1 MMPNVSQVPTIF
13 SFQRIDFWPGWPGWR
28 GSLDEVVNNPLE
40 LDLLRDFPW
49 VLGVKLGPKSPSH
62 SCSGL
67 KLSVLE
73 NYEGGSLSRERRITS
88 AADFLAWRGCHPG
101 QKSIL

>member
-1 MMPNVSQVPTIF
+1 MGAHI
-13 SFQRIDFWPGWPGWR
+13 
-28 GSLDEVVNNPLE
+28 GSLDEIVNNPLE
-40 LDLLRDFPW
+40 LDLLQDFPW

-73 NYEGGSLSRERRITS
+73 MTKVDCSAEKGESLLKVNFWCGGGAI
-88 AADFLAWRGCHPG
+88 LAKN
-101 QKSIL
+101 QFSETKK

>member
-1 MMPNVSQVPTIF
+1 MCLRCQLFFRFRELIF
-13 SFQRIDFWPGWPGWR
+13 GQEGRNLGAQRS
-28 GSLDEVVNNPLE
+28 SLDEVVNNPLE

-73 NYEGGSLSRERRITS
+73 NDEGGLLSREGRITS
-88 AADFLAWRGCHPG
+88 KADFLAWRGCHPG
-101 QKSIL
+101 QKSVL

>member
-1 MMPNVSQVPTIF
+1 MCLRCQLFFRFRELIF
-13 SFQRIDFWPGWPGWR
+13 GQDGKTLGANR

-40 LDLLRDFPW
+40 LVLLRDFLW
-49 VLGVKLGPKSPSH
+49 VLGVELGPKSPSH

-73 NYEGGSLSRERRITS
+73 NDEGRLLSREGRITS
-88 AADFLAWRGCHPG
+88 KAEFLAWRGCHPG
-101 QKSIL
+101 QKLIL

>member
-1 MMPNVSQVPTIF
+1 MARMGAHKS
-13 SFQRIDFWPGWPGWR
+13 
-28 GSLDEVVNNPLE
+28 SLYEVVNNPLE
-40 LDLLRDFPW
+40 LDLLQYFPW
-49 VLGVKLGPKSPSH
+49 VLGVKIGPKSPSH

-73 NYEGGSLSRERRITS
+73 NDEGGLLSREGRITS
-88 AADFLAWRGCHPG
+88 KAEFLAWRGCHLG

>member
-1 MMPNVSQVPTIF
+1 MGAHI
-13 SFQRIDFWPGWPGWR
+13 
-28 GSLDEVVNNPLE
+28 GSLDEIVNNPLE
-40 LDLLRDFPW
+40 LDLLQDFPW

-73 NYEGGSLSRERRITS
+73 NDEGGSLSRERRITS
-88 AADFLAWRGCHPG
+88 KAEFLAWRGT
-101 QKSIL
+101 ILAKNQFSETKKKLAPETQ

>member
-1 MMPNVSQVPTIF
+1 MGAHI
-13 SFQRIDFWPGWPGWR
+13 
-28 GSLDEVVNNPLE
+28 GSLDEIVNNPLE
-40 LDLLRDFPW
+40 LDLLQDFPW

-88 AADFLAWRGCHPG
+88 KAEFLAWRGCHLG
-101 QKSIL
+101 QTLPKALRTQGLTALTSNFGLVGLV

>member
-1 MMPNVSQVPTIF
+1 M
-13 SFQRIDFWPGWPGWR
+13 GAHR
-28 GSLDEVVNNPLE
+28 GSLDDVVNNPLE

-49 VLGVKLGPKSPSH
+49 VLGLKLGPKSPFH

-73 NYEGGSLSRERRITS
+73 NDEGRLLSREGRITS
-88 AADFLAWRGCHPG
+88 KAKAPYISSLKMVGFVHFSNFLFSQRNVTIYSLVGSPC
-101 QKSIL
+101 SL

>member
-1 MMPNVSQVPTIF
+1 MGAHI
-13 SFQRIDFWPGWPGWR
+13 
-28 GSLDEVVNNPLE
+28 GSLDEIVNNPLE
-40 LDLLRDFPW
+40 LDLLQDFPW

-73 NYEGGSLSRERRITS
+73 NDEGGSLSRERRITS
-88 AADFLAWRGCHPG
+88 KAEFLAWRGCHPG
-101 QKSIL
+101 QKLIL

>member
-1 MMPNVSQVPTIF
+1 MPIVSQVPTIF
-13 SFQRIDFWPGWPGWR
+13 SFQRIDFWPRWPGWR
-28 GSLDEVVNNPLE
+28 GSLVNNPLE

-73 NYEGGSLSRERRITS
+73 RDEGELLSREGKITS
-88 AADFLAWRGCHPG
+88 KAEFLAWRGFHPG

>member
-1 MMPNVSQVPTIF
+1 MGAHI
-13 SFQRIDFWPGWPGWR
+13 

-49 VLGVKLGPKSPSH
+49 VLGVKLGPKCLSH

-73 NYEGGSLSRERRITS
+73 NDEGGLLSREGRITS
-88 AADFLAWRGCHPG
+88 KAEFLSWRGCNLG
-101 QKSIL
+101 KKSIL

>member
-1 MMPNVSQVPTIF
+1 MMPIVSQVPTIF
-13 SFQRIDFWPGWPGWR
+13 SFQRKGWR

-49 VLGVKLGPKSPSH
+49 VLGVKLGPKSPSQ

-67 KLSVLE
+67 NLSVLE
-73 NYEGGSLSRERRITS
+73 NDEGGLLSREGKITS
-88 AADFLAWRGCHPG
+88 KAEFLA
-101 QKSIL
+101 

>member
-1 MMPNVSQVPTIF
+1 MFFRFRELIF
-13 SFQRIDFWPGWPGWR
+13 GQDGQDGVAVLMKLSI
-28 GSLDEVVNNPLE
+28 NPLE

-73 NYEGGSLSRERRITS
+73 NDEGGLLSREGRITS
-88 AADFLAWRGCHPG
+88 KAEFLAWRGCHPG

>member
-1 MMPNVSQVPTIF
+1 M
-13 SFQRIDFWPGWPGWR
+13 GAHR

-49 VLGVKLGPKSPSH
+49 VLVVKLGPKSPSH

-73 NYEGGSLSRERRITS
+73 NDEDGLISREGRITS
-88 AADFLAWRGCHPG
+88 KAFWHGGGAILA
-101 QKSIL
+101 KNLFSETKK

>member
-1 MMPNVSQVPTIF
+1 MGAHI
-13 SFQRIDFWPGWPGWR
+13 
-28 GSLDEVVNNPLE
+28 GSLDEIVNNPLE
-40 LDLLRDFPW
+40 LDLLQDFPW

-62 SCSGL
+62 SHSSGGL

-73 NYEGGSLSRERRITS
+73 NYEGGLLSREGRITS
-88 AADFLAWRGCHPG
+88 KVEFLAWRGCHPG

>member
-1 MMPNVSQVPTIF
+1 M
-13 SFQRIDFWPGWPGWR
+13 GAHR

-62 SCSGL
+62 SCIGL
-67 KLSVLE
+67 KLSILE
-73 NYEGGSLSRERRITS
+73 NDEGGLLSREGRITLK
-88 AADFLAWRGCHPG
+88 AEFLAWRRCNPG
-101 QKSIL
+101 QKSFF